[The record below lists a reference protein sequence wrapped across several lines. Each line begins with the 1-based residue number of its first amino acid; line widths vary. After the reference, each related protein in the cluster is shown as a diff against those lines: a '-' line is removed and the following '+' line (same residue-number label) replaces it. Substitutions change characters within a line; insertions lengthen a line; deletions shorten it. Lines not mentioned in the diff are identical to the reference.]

1 MDSDF
6 NSQSAITTEQNADRN
21 EKIKKGTYVVVFII
35 FIGTFIGHVVTIAL
49 GVPMFRHCY
58 NVALLVMILGS
69 ALGLLQVK

>member
-6 NSQSAITTEQNADRN
+6 NSRSAIATEENADRN
-21 EKIKKGTYVVVFII
+21 EKIKKGTYVVMFIF
-35 FIGTFIGHVVTIAL
+35 FIGSFIGHALTIAL

-58 NVALLVMILGS
+58 KVALVVMILGS